1 MVSSPLGPTLIQ
13 VPSAEYLE
21 GLVEVDGG
29 HQVAEDDKEG
39 GDRSK
44 IKKTSNDQGQEEGRV
59 VCNRRDNLGGRSL
72 S

>member
-44 IKKTSNDQGQEEGRV
+44 IQE
-59 VCNRRDNLGGRSL
+59 DLQ
-72 S
+72 